1 MFVPK
6 NTGSRRSFALS
17 RRQPKSL
24 MIVLMALMVFIFAN
38 ATFTFAD
45 TKINATVDEQAKR
58 NLTNYVY
65 GQMSQ
70 NTYAVEGGGT
80 IDGTDLF
87 VGKGQTGYDL
97 DEDAFNTLTSKAQTE
112 AVGDIASISQEAIGN
127 EKADGVSQSTVTR
140 WWKELQT
147 KQGVGSKFMNEILKN
162 AKPDFVAANNILQPF
177 SGPIGIIIGC
187 LVVITMALLGLSM
200 AADIMYITL
209 PPIRMLVADDDNGDK
224 PAKSKIFSYDAL
236 YAVKAV
242 EEESDSGKGGGKQS
256 LGIYLRRRIGALI
269 LLGICL
275 LYLVN
280 GQLYTLVGWILDL
293 LRGFLKF

>member
-1 MFVPK
+1 MYVQNSGTK
-6 NTGSRRSFALS
+6 RNV
-17 RRQPKSL
+17 RQPKTL
-24 MIVLMALMVFIFAN
+24 VLTMFLLLVFMLSTV
-38 ATFTFAD
+38 TFTFAD

-70 NTYAVEGGGT
+70 NSYEVEGGGS

-127 EKADGVSQSTVTR
+127 EKAEGVSQSTVTR

-177 SGPIGIIIGC
+177 SGPLGIIIGMV
-187 LVVITMALLGLSM
+187 VVITMALLGLSM

-209 PPIRMLVADDDNGDK
+209 PPVRMLVDDDENGDK
-224 PAKSKIFSYDAL
+224 PVKSKIFSYDAL

-242 EEESDSGKGGGKQS
+242 EEEGDSGKGGGRQS
-256 LGIYLRRRIGALI
+256 LGIYLKRRIKHLI

-293 LRGFLKF
+293 LRGLLKF

>member
-1 MFVPK
+1 MFVKK
-6 NTGSRRSFALS
+6 NTGVVSYTGVYRKKKRSV
-17 RRQPKSL
+17 
-24 MIVLMALMVFIFAN
+24 VLATLLIMVFILAN
-38 ATFTFAD
+38 AVFAFAD

-70 NTYAVEGGGT
+70 NSYEVEGGGS

-112 AVGDIASISQEAIGN
+112 AVGDIAQISQEAIGN

-177 SGPIGIIIGC
+177 SGPIGIVIGI
-187 LVVITMALLGLSM
+187 LVVSTMALLGLSM

-209 PPIRMLVADDDNGDK
+209 PPIRLLVADDDNGDK

-236 YAVKAV
+236 YAVKSV
-242 EEESDSGKGGGKQS
+242 EEEGDGGKGRGKQS

-280 GQLYTLVGWILDL
+280 EIGRAHV
-293 LRGFLKF
+293 